1 MRRAV
6 DPQGL
11 PLVFGVVAL
20 GSACVAA
27 GVLAVLT
34 VGVLR
39 FRQLLLADPIAPSP
53 SAAHP

>member
-1 MRRAV
+1 M